1 MRGLDATACPPYA
14 PKHVEH
20 AAGLKMKRRAKK
32 AADIQ
37 LLRLR
42 LRRKAAKVEQTEL
55 LRCPPPSL
63 GAALINLDVVTRA
76 TLLARSRAEKR

>member
-1 MRGLDATACPPYA
+1 MRGLDAPACPPYA

-42 LRRKAAKVEQTEL
+42 LRRKAAKVETERVAL
-55 LRCPPPSL
+55 LRATAL
-63 GAALINLDVVTRA
+63 GAASINLVLVTRA
-76 TLLARSRAEKR
+76 TILARSRSEKP